1 MKENFLSPCPGCK
14 SVREGEREGDFPP
27 GIGFGMGWMGLW
39 GTALLSAR
47 PTQFFC
53 PLLPLALGWEVTG
66 TGRCG
71 EEGCL
76 SPGWAPKG
84 PMQLLVAFFPGTQGG
99 SQRKAGNGVLV
110 GWLGPKGYGMEG
122 AAGSVACCGA
132 AAFPRLAF
140 FSAVPPVPTGTRLG
154 LPLIHRNTEVGAL
167 GLPPGC
173 QQHPGLIAG
182 TRDTPSIPGDQA
194 GRGAQP
200 PNHQA
205 EGWGGSE
212 RGLPVFPEPFF
223 FFFP

>member
-1 MKENFLSPCPGCK
+1 M
-14 SVREGEREGDFPP
+14 
-27 GIGFGMGWMGLW
+27 
-39 GTALLSAR
+39 
-47 PTQFFC
+47 
-53 PLLPLALGWEVTG
+53 
-66 TGRCG
+66 
-71 EEGCL
+71 

-200 PNHQA
+200 PDRQA
-205 EGWGGSE
+205 EGWGAR
-212 RGLPVFPEPFF
+212 RGAARVSRALFF
-223 FFFP
+223 FFSPEMVISSGPTRRGAEPLRHPVTDGRWRLCRRSRARSASRSSLLSLWLMIYFGRHPPRLVTWLGREKKK